1 MKIKDN
7 KQFNTK
13 LTAIGKSASTLKD
26 NIQDLCVFAFDQAN
40 QEFPNLSPA
49 TSLILKTKGIK
60 AINSALLSAFLL
72 TTIQNVTW
80 VSKKD
85 ANGKET
91 KSLKQVKDKKI
102 LVAEVYGNWSD
113 YTTAMGE
120 DKPYTKLGKVSLDNI
135 SKTISK
141 LGARLRVTDDV
152 LTLQSHERLIL
163 GQLEI
168 IQRRLKA
175 VSPVITDVSGSTDT
189 NLELQTATADKA
201 ELQAAIDEEAT
212 DKALAAGHF

>member
-1 MKIKDN
+1 MKIKN
-7 KQFNTK
+7 TKQFNTK
-13 LTAIGKSASTLKD
+13 LTAIGKSATTLKD

-72 TTIQNVTW
+72 TTIQNVTF

-91 KSLKQVKDKKI
+91 KSLKQVKDKKVQ
-102 LVAEVYGNWSD
+102 VAEVYGNWSD
-113 YTTAMGE
+113 YTTAMAE
-120 DKPYTKLGKVSLDNI
+120 DKPYTKLGKMSSDNI

-141 LGARLRVTDDV
+141 LSARLRVTDDV
-152 LTLQSHERLIL
+152 LTLKSHEQLL
-163 GQLEI
+163 KGQLEI

-175 VSPVITDVSGSTDT
+175 VNEADLTEVSGSTDDT
-189 NLELQTATADKA
+189 ELQDATANKA
-201 ELQAAIDEEAT
+201 QLIKAIEEEKEEKETKVA
-212 DKALAAGHF
+212 